1 MWKFYCVNSF
11 NKNILRFAYLNLSI
25 TYRFPTMCKLLGSPI
40 TDSGN
45 SLWRSEPA
53 GLTNHTNFVNL
64 LIIRVNGGHE
74 RKRERTF
81 STGWNFQWLVSR
93 ALRQLPAANQGTA
106 RAVAPPHW
114 PERCFWQRLIVPR
127 HDVSPFGKYV
137 SVVAGSEETIRSW
150 E

>member
-1 MWKFYCVNSF
+1 MKIILYKFIEQKYSWIR
-11 NKNILRFAYLNLSI
+11 ILKAFDYLSLSHN
-25 TYRFPTMCKLLGSPI
+25 MEVLGSPI

-53 GLTNHTNFVNL
+53 RLTNHTNFVNS

-74 RKRERTF
+74 RKRERAF